1 MLSDNEIMTDSPS
14 ESLDTQALASRVV
27 GESELQLALD
37 RVALGSLRPVCL
49 ALSLLYVL
57 FGIGHVFFLP
67 PDRIVPMV
75 LLAGGTAV
83 TFFTVYRLLA
93 SGRLRE
99 GWATR
104 LSILATGLILINTL
118 VGFYFV
124 PHPRETTNFVLLIL
138 GSGLLLL
145 CTWWLVTLI
154 GLALGGW
161 MAIVFAS
168 PASPDWFHF
177 GFALTSA
184 SVLALLVH
192 TVRLRMVRRLERLH
206 LLDQHQKDSLRAA
219 LRLAEESRQNAEEAN
234 SAKSRFLANM
244 SHEIRTPMNGIIGM
258 TDVVL
263 ETPLDPMQE
272 DCLKTVQSSAEALLR
287 ILNDILDFSKIE
299 AGRLDLEAIPFS
311 LSELVGSVADS
322 CRVSAGGKRLS
333 IMVSTDPRLP
343 DRVVGDPGR
352 LRQILLNLV
361 GNAVKFTPEGEV
373 QIRVVAESSE
383 ENDLWRFEVTD
394 SGIGI
399 PEAKLKHIFSPFTQA
414 DGSTTREYGGSG
426 LGLTICSQLVR
437 LMGGQIWVESEVG
450 KGTTFFFTLSL
461 RPSKDK

>member
-1 MLSDNEIMTDSPS
+1 MTENGIMTDSSS
-14 ESLDTQALASRVV
+14 ELLDTQAMADRVV
-27 GESELQLALD
+27 TESELQFALD
-37 RVALGSLRPVCL
+37 RVALGSLQPVCL
-49 ALSLLYVL
+49 ALALLYLL
-57 FGIGHVFFLP
+57 FGVGHVFFLP
-67 PDRIVPMV
+67 PDTVVPMV
-75 LLAGGTAV
+75 LLAVGTAIA
-83 TFFTVYRLLA
+83 FFIVYWLLA
-93 SGRLRE
+93 SQRANE
-99 GWATR
+99 DWATR

-124 PHPRETTNFVLLIL
+124 PNPRETTNFVLLIL

-145 CTWWLVTLI
+145 CTWWLVVLM
-154 GLALGGW
+154 GLALTGW
-161 MAIVFAS
+161 LAIVYVS

-219 LRLAEESRQNAEEAN
+219 LRLAEKSRQYAEEAN

-263 ETPLDPMQE
+263 DTPLDPMQQ
-272 DCLKTVQSSAEALLR
+272 DCLTTVQSSAEALLR

-311 LSELVGSVADS
+311 LDELVRSVADA
-322 CRVSAGGKRLS
+322 CRVSADGKQLS
-333 IMVSTDPRLP
+333 IVVSIDSTVP

-373 QIRVVAESSE
+373 QVRVVAESSE
-383 ENDLWRFEVTD
+383 ENDLWRFEVAD

-399 PEAKLKHIFSPFTQA
+399 PDEKLKHIFSPFTQA

-461 RPSKDK
+461 RRSEDK